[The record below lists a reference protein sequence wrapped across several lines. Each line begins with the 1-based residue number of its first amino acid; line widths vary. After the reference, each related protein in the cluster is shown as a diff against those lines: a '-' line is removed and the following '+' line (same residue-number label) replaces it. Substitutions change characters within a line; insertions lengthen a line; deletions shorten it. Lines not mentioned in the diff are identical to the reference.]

1 MTDYKSPGCK
11 VEAFSVLLLD
21 LYRYSRELAMRD
33 FQRSTLERLRQ
44 VLPFDSAWWG
54 ISCPEYDLHSSF
66 LFGLPA
72 HYPQAWE
79 RIKYGDTL
87 AQVTA
92 AAPGIT
98 ARFDPHQMR
107 QSPGLR
113 HLVAEFGIEQA
124 LCTVVV
130 NPELRLSTFLSL
142 YRHSAAPRF
151 SREEAALKQL
161 LMPHLWATWT
171 SNWIAQ
177 LDHIRAH
184 PAARRAAFAIADALG
199 TLHTAETGFPDIMR
213 QEWPEWA
220 GPRLPPLIQDCLR
233 TQSRATGAQVLARA
247 FPVCGL
253 FLVEVRTRSPLDR
266 LTPRERAIAYGFS
279 RGKSHKVI
287 ALELR
292 LSPATIR
299 SHLRTVYAK
308 LDICDK
314 AQLANLVDSSQESGA
329 GPDWECLISGRGAAQ
344 ADADRTTSSR
354 RHEPPVTH
362 TSQAAP

>member
-1 MTDYKSPGCK
+1 MTEYKCPGRK
-11 VEAFSVLLLD
+11 LEGFSVLLLD

-79 RIKYGDTL
+79 RIKRGDTL
-87 AQVTA
+87 AQVTS

-98 ARFDPHQMR
+98 VRFDPRMMQE
-107 QSPGLR
+107 SPGLR
-113 HLVAEFGIEQA
+113 HLVAEFGIQQA

-142 YRHSAAPRF
+142 YRHSAAPLF
-151 SREEAALKQL
+151 SREEAELKQL

-177 LDHIRAH
+177 LDRIRAH
-184 PAARRAAFAIADALG
+184 CGVRRAALAIADALG
-199 TLHTAETGFPDIMR
+199 TLHTAEPGFLAIMR
-213 QEWPEWA
+213 KEWPEWQ
-220 GPRLPPLIQDCLR
+220 GPQLPPLLQDCLR
-233 TQSRATGAQVLARA
+233 TQLRVAGSQVLARG

-266 LTPRERAIAYGFS
+266 LTPRERAIADGFS
-279 RGKSHKVI
+279 RGKSHKDI

-314 AQLANLVDSSQESGA
+314 AQLANLVESNHEPVA
-329 GPDWECLISGRGAAQ
+329 DADWEYLIAGRGVAQ
-344 ADADRTTSSR
+344 ADVDRTTL
-354 RHEPPVTH
+354 
-362 TSQAAP
+362 

>member
-1 MTDYKSPGCK
+1 MTDHKSPGRD

-54 ISCPEYDLHSSF
+54 ISCPQYDLHSSF

-79 RIKYGDTL
+79 RIKHDDTL

-98 ARFDPHQMR
+98 VRFDPRKMR
-107 QSPGLR
+107 RSPGLR
-113 HLVAEFGIEQA
+113 HLVAEFGIQQA

-130 NPELRLSTFLSL
+130 NPELQLTTFLSL

-161 LMPHLWATWT
+161 VMPHLWATWT

-184 PAARRAAFAIADALG
+184 SAVRRAALAIADSLG
-199 TLHTAETGFPDIMR
+199 TLHTAEPGFLDIMR
-213 QEWPEWA
+213 QEWPEWQ

-233 TQSRATGAQVLARA
+233 TQSRAAGSQVLARA

-266 LTPRERAIAYGFS
+266 LTPRERAIADGFS

-308 LDICDK
+308 LGISDK
-314 AQLANLVDSSQESGA
+314 AQLANLVDSSHEPAAGADWEYLIAGRGVGA
-329 GPDWECLISGRGAAQ
+329 GGRRSDDHVAA
-344 ADADRTTSSR
+344 R
-354 RHEPPVTH
+354 
-362 TSQAAP
+362 